1 MREYSI
7 ATLPGDGI
15 GPEMIAAGRLSHGTN
30 TLARMNKCGFN
41 PKEMLAR
48 HDSYAALR
56 PSGISSSSGQHQ
68 HQRHP
73 RHPHQRE
80 LANET

>member
-15 GPEMIAAGRLSHGTN
+15 GPEMIAAGRLSRGTN

-48 HDSYAALR
+48 HDSYAAFR
-56 PSGISSSSGQHQ
+56 PSSSAGASQ
-68 HQRHP
+68 
-73 RHPHQRE
+73 
-80 LANET
+80 